1 MKTITCLCENSFDVD
16 IPDEIDLDA
25 DQAHLDKIRSGG
37 FLSFPCP
44 ACGKTLKP
52 EFPVKVKS
60 ASLRLSLFMIPEDE
74 RMTFYRGK
82 YQVPSGYECVIGY
95 PELLDRVR
103 AVADG
108 FDHRAIEVMKYI
120 FLCRAEES
128 DPKAQPLIFYHGIEE
143 GSLSF
148 HVHGLKDDG
157 NVAVVR
163 APRQLYEMTLKEL
176 PAKSK
181 EEPFDAILKP
191 PYVSVNRLDMEE

>member
-1 MKTITCLCENSFDVD
+1 MKTITCLCENTFDVD
-16 IPDEIDLDA
+16 IPDEIDLDGDA
-25 DQAHLDKIRSGG
+25 VQLDKIRSGG
-37 FLSFPCP
+37 FLSFSCP

-52 EFPVKVKS
+52 EFPLKVKS
-60 ASLRLSLFMIPEDE
+60 ANLALSLLMIPEDE

-82 YQVPSGYECVIGY
+82 YDVPSGYECVIGY

-120 FLCRAEES
+120 FLSKAEDS
-128 DPKAQPLIFYHGIEE
+128 DPSAQPFIFSHGIED

-148 HVHGLKDDG
+148 HVHGLKDG
-157 NVAVVR
+157 NVAVVK
-163 APRQLYEMTLKEL
+163 APRKLYEMTLKDL
-176 PAKSK
+176 PSKSK